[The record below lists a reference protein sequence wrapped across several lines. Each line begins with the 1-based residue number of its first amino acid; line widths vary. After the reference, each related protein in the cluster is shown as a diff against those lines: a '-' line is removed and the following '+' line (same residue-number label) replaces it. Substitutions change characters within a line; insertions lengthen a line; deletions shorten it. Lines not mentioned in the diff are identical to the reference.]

1 MNSSKIVTL
10 LVPVIVA
17 ITLIAVIWLGVTQ
30 KKSSLEEDVLNNSVI
45 TGSVE

>member
-17 ITLIAVIWLGVTQ
+17 ITLIAVIWLGVAQ
-30 KKSSLEEDVLNNSVI
+30 KNSSLEEDVLNNSVI